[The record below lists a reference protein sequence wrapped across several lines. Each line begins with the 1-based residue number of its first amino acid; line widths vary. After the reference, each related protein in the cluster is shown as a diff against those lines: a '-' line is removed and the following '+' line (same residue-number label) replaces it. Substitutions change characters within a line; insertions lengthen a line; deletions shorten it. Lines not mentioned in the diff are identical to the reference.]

1 MKLARAFTLF
11 VAALSLTLGLLTG
24 SAAQTGGQIDELVRA
39 SHIIFIGEVVR
50 LRAANL
56 KVLSPTENTVLV
68 RVSEVLDV
76 PPSVASLK
84 GEQVTVQMA
93 RPGDVKQGD
102 TEVFFTN
109 ALLFG
114 EHLAVKEVGHVPV
127 PASTAELRQQISAV
141 RAQIE
146 DEKLKAR
153 VDGAALIISGK
164 VTEVKPLGRIGPRS
178 EHEPDWAESVVQVEA
193 VDKGSWREKTITVV
207 FPQSTDE
214 RWLLSPKFT
223 AGQAGIW
230 LLRHQENTGLPAS
243 AWLALSPLDFR
254 PQQQKALILRLM
266 R

>member
-39 SHIIFIGEVVR
+39 WHIIFIGQVVK

-56 KVLSPTENTVLV
+56 KVLLPTENTVLV

-84 GEQVTVQMA
+84 GEQVTIQMA

-164 VTEVKPLGRIGPRS
+164 VTEVKPLGRIGPRRRTRAGLGGIRRPS
-178 EHEPDWAESVVQVEA
+178 
-193 VDKGSWREKTITVV
+193 GSRRQGILAGENHN
-207 FPQSTDE
+207 
-214 RWLLSPKFT
+214 RGLSAKY
-223 AGQAGIW
+223 
-230 LLRHQENTGLPAS
+230 
-243 AWLALSPLDFR
+243 
-254 PQQQKALILRLM
+254 RLM
-266 R
+266 LAAFAEVHGGSGRHLASPPSGEYGPPCECVACAEPP